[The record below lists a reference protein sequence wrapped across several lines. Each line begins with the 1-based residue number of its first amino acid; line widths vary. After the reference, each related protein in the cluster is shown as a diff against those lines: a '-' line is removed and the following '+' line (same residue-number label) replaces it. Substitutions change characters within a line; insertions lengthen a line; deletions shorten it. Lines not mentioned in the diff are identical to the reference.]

1 MGFTP
6 NAMLLLFKRLFKRLI
21 VIIAGTYLV
30 VGLFL
35 FFSQNSYIY
44 FPDSRD
50 FAFCPDF
57 ADSEKLNMDGT
68 RAYFKHR
75 SEKLVVFYH
84 GNAGSACDRAW
95 LKQVFEN
102 LNYSYLFVEYAGY
115 SGDARPP
122 NKKLILQDV
131 ENVNKF
137 LQSRQYSRL
146 TLMGES
152 IGSAVAVYHSSIADE
167 DQLLLV
173 APFDNMVNVAKKHY
187 PFFPASLLL
196 RENYDTLRWATDLKS
211 VLIVHGERDSII
223 PIALSRN
230 LFKKIGIANKTFVA
244 IAGADHNDLYDFP
257 ETLQAIINALE

>member
-1 MGFTP
+1 MY
-6 NAMLLLFKRLFKRLI
+6 AKLIKRLV
-21 VIIAGTYLV
+21 VIIAGTYLA

-35 FFSQNSYIY
+35 FFFQNSYIY

-50 FAFCPDF
+50 FAACSDF
-57 ADSEKLNMDGT
+57 ADSDKLNMDGT

-95 LKQVFEN
+95 WKPVFEN
-102 LNYSYLFVEYAGY
+102 LNYSHLFVEYAGY
-115 SGDARPP
+115 SGDARTP

-146 TLMGES
+146 ALMGES
-152 IGSAVAVYHSSIADE
+152 IGAAVAVYHSSIADE
-167 DQLLLV
+167 DQLVLI
-173 APFDNMVNVAKKHY
+173 APFDSMVNVAKKHY

-196 RENYDTLRWATDLKS
+196 RENYDTRRWATDLKS

-223 PIALSRN
+223 PLALGRN
-230 LFKKIGIANKTFVA
+230 LFEKIGIADKTFVA
-244 IAGADHNDLYDFP
+244 IPGADHNDLYDFP
-257 ETLQAIINALE
+257 ETLQAIIKALK